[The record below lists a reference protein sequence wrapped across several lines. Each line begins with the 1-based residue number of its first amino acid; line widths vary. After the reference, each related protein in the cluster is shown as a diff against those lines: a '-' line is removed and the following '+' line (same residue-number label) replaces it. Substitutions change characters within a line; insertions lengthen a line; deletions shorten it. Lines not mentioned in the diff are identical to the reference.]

1 MDFFSISR
9 PGGERESAL
18 ERIYAEMYWNERIE
32 IGRRGARP
40 VDGDVYYAARG
51 CRDCVPLLSF
61 YRHVPIVTAAHC
73 SINVEL

>member
-1 MDFFSISR
+1 MDSFSNLATFR
-9 PGGERESAL
+9 PGEKCPRGDVFEC
-18 ERIYAEMYWNERIE
+18 IE

-40 VDGDVYYAARG
+40 VDGDVYYAARD